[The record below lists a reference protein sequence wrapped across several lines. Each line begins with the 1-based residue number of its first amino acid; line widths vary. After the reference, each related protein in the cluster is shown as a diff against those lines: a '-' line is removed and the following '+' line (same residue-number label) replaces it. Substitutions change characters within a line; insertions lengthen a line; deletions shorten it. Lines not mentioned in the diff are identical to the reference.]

1 MACRTC
7 GGNTTKRHE
16 GEQMI
21 TKAMRWVV
29 DPATPGAPAV
39 FEAKAE
45 AEIFALQTGGRLSQR
60 RMKIAA
66 QAPAPIQEPPV
77 DNALP
82 EATVETELDAPAIAD
97 IENVGVEVAPAK
109 KRGRPR
115 KVQPAE

>member
-7 GGNTTKRHE
+7 GGNATKGHE

-39 FEAKAE
+39 FEAKAA

-60 RMKIAA
+60 RMKIAT
-66 QAPAPIQEPPV
+66 QASAVAPEPPV
-77 DNALP
+77 NEPLLEVTI
-82 EATVETELDAPAIAD
+82 EADIDAPAIAD
-97 IENVGVEVAPAK
+97 DENVGVEVAPAK

>member
-7 GGNTTKRHE
+7 GGNATKGHE

-39 FEAKAE
+39 FEAKAA

-60 RMKIAA
+60 RMKIAT
-66 QAPAPIQEPPV
+66 QASAV
-77 DNALP
+77 
-82 EATVETELDAPAIAD
+82 AD
-97 IENVGVEVAPAK
+97 DENVGVEVAPAK